1 MNPLKI
7 FLRPEYLF
15 RPRQILHRLKRV
27 YQAPKP
33 SGEIVV
39 LPWGDSIKVF
49 TNEII
54 GSGIWCY
61 GVFDLIVGEAILRL
75 LDKGETALDIGAN
88 IGQFS
93 TLMARRVGLNGKV
106 FSFEPHSDLYHELVT
121 NCSLYINIQK
131 TLRAHNSALGKNSGS
146 GTLIIPKE
154 FGGNRGTSKVGTD
167 GPKDGDTFK
176 IKIETLDEVCEALR
190 SIGVCK
196 IDVEGHEA
204 EVLKGAAR
212 TLRQKKI
219 RDIIYE
225 DVGLANKELRAI
237 LIEAG
242 YTIFSLHTD
251 IIKPRI
257 SALAEKKPFKKG
269 QEGENFVATLEP
281 DRAIR
286 RFNAVGWKTLRK
298 LQP

>member
-49 TNEII
+49 TNEVI

>member
-27 YQAPKP
+27 YQAPKQ

-49 TNEII
+49 TNEVI

>member
-1 MNPLKI
+1 M
-7 FLRPEYLF
+7 
-15 RPRQILHRLKRV
+15 KRV

-49 TNEII
+49 TNEVI

-219 RDIIYE
+219 RDIIHE

>member
-49 TNEII
+49 TNEVI

-75 LDKGETALDIGAN
+75 LDKGETAFDIGAN

>member
-61 GVFDLIVGEAILRL
+61 GVFDLIVGEGILRL

-121 NCSLYINIQK
+121 NCSSYINIQK
-131 TLRAHNSALGKNSGS
+131 TLQAHNSAVGKNSGS

-204 EVLKGAAR
+204 EVLKGAAK

-225 DVGLANKELRAI
+225 DVSLTNTELRAI
-237 LIEAG
+237 LVEAG

-257 SALAEKKPFKKG
+257 SAFAEKKPFKKG

>member
-1 MNPLKI
+1 M
-7 FLRPEYLF
+7 RPEYLF

-49 TNEII
+49 TNEVI

-93 TLMARRVGLNGKV
+93 TLMARRVGLIGKV

>member
-33 SGEIVV
+33 SGETVV

-93 TLMARRVGLNGKV
+93 TLMARRVGLSGKV
-106 FSFEPHSDLYHELVT
+106 FSFEPHPDLYHELVA

-131 TLRAHNSALGKNSGS
+131 TLQAHNSALGKNSGS

-176 IKIETLDEVCEALR
+176 IKIEALDEACEGLR

-204 EVLKGAAR
+204 EVLKGAAK

-225 DVGLANKELRAI
+225 DVSLANTELRAI
-237 LIEAG
+237 LVEAG

-257 SALAEKKPFKKG
+257 SAFAENKPFKKG

>member
-49 TNEII
+49 TNEVI

-257 SALAEKKPFKKG
+257 SALAGKKPFKKG